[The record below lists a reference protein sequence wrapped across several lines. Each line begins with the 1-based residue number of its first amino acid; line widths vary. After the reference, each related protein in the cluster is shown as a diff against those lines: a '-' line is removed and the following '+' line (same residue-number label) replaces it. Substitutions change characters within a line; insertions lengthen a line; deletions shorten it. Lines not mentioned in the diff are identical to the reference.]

1 MLGVALTQAA
11 LPLWMHFSLMSEC
24 RSRTEQALSALAARE
39 ARQPLLELQLLHALG
54 AVLLNIE
61 AIGDE
66 IEGALASALRLAE
79 DFDHTDYKL
88 RVLWCLWC
96 YAHNRGAMREA
107 MRLADRFCE
116 AATRSPDP
124 VDPLTGE
131 RMRGFTFHF
140 LGDQASARRQIEYM
154 LDRYVAPVHRAHIVR
169 FQFDQKITAR
179 NFLVTILWL
188 QGFVD
193 QALAMNAANID
204 EARDF
209 GHTLSLCNALT
220 KGACLLT
227 LMANDLAA
235 AHKYSQMLVA
245 RAARDGLPIWQAWG
259 KCYSAIVQ
267 IRQGRLEDGLDQLR
281 STLARLPENRFS
293 LRHSWVLAEYAE
305 GLRRANRIAEGLQTI
320 GHALEMCRRDEEFW
334 CIAELLRI
342 KGELL
347 LSERRPS
354 ADRITAERLAEQ
366 LFHESLD
373 WARRQEAL
381 SWELRTS
388 LSLARLRQQQGFR
401 REAHDV
407 IAAVYGR
414 FTEGLATVD
423 LRTAKALIDELAATN
438 G

>member
-1 MLGVALTQAA
+1 VLQRHRPNQAG
-11 LPLWMHFSLMSEC
+11 P
-24 RSRTEQALSALAARE
+24 
-39 ARQPLLELQLLHALG
+39 P
-54 AVLLNIE
+54 
-61 AIGDE
+61 
-66 IEGALASALRLAE
+66 
-79 DFDHTDYKL
+79 
-88 RVLWCLWC
+88 
-96 YAHNRGAMREA
+96 
-107 MRLADRFCE
+107 
-116 AATRSPDP
+116 
-124 VDPLTGE
+124 
-131 RMRGFTFHF
+131 
-140 LGDQASARRQIEYM
+140 
-154 LDRYVAPVHRAHIVR
+154 
-169 FQFDQKITAR
+169 
-179 NFLVTILWL
+179 
-188 QGFVD
+188 
-193 QALAMNAANID
+193 
-204 EARDF
+204 
-209 GHTLSLCNALT
+209 
-220 KGACLLT
+220 
-227 LMANDLAA
+227 
-235 AHKYSQMLVA
+235 
-245 RAARDGLPIWQAWG
+245 
-259 KCYSAIVQ
+259 
-267 IRQGRLEDGLDQLR
+267 R